1 MMKTRELM
9 DVALKAGE
17 ILLRSGAEI
26 YRVEDTIRWIC
37 SGYNTEC
44 ESFVLP
50 TGIFIS
56 IKDNTGSEPLTSVK
70 RISQRTVDLDRID
83 MVNSFSRQLHLKL
96 FTYNEA
102 IDELARIEKRRQYSF
117 FMRLIMAC
125 VASFIF
131 TVLFKGSIYEGLAS
145 FLIGLIIFSARELL
159 SKTGLFQFFELL
171 VSGLLAGALAVL
183 SVLLFPEFRLFKIII
198 GSIMIFLPGVA
209 ITNSIKDA
217 LYGDIV
223 ASISRLGEALFT
235 AAALGAG
242 VGIAVSLG
250 LSWGLG

>member
-1 MMKTRELM
+1 MKTGELM
-9 DVALKAGE
+9 EIALKAGE

-37 SGYNTEC
+37 NSYDTAC

-56 IKDNTGSEPLTSVK
+56 VRDNTGSEPLTSVK
-70 RISQRTVDLDRID
+70 RIGLRTVDLHRID
-83 MVNSFSRQLHLKL
+83 MVNGFSRKLHLRSIS
-96 FTYNEA
+96 YSEA
-102 IDELARIEKRRQYSF
+102 MDELKGIEQQKQNSF
-117 FMRLIMAC
+117 PLRLIAAGI
-125 VASFIF
+125 ASFVF
-131 TVLFKGSIYEGLAS
+131 TLLFKGSIYEGLVS
-145 FLIGLIIFSARELL
+145 FLIGLIIFFARELL
-159 SKTGLFQFFELL
+159 SKTGLFHLFELL
-171 VSGLLAGALAVL
+171 VSGLIAGALAVL
-183 SVLLFPEFRLFKIII
+183 SVFLFPEFHLFKIII

-235 AAALGAG
+235 AAAIGAG

-250 LSWGLG
+250 LSWGF